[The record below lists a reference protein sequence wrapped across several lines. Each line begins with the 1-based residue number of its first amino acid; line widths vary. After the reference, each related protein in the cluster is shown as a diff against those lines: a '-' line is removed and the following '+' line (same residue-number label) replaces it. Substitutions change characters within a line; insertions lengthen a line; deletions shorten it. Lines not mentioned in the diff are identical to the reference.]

1 MAIDTFSTR
10 GILVI
15 IMDIDNTLT
24 ERQIKL
30 LEAIISEYSESS
42 EPVGSKTIVK
52 KYLIKVSPA
61 TIRND
66 MAELLEEGFLEM
78 MHTSSGRIP
87 TAQAFR
93 YFIEKLMH
101 EEEIPVLQEVAF
113 KQRLWPQRYE
123 FEKMLRNGVLSL
135 AEATNHLSLATTKDG
150 FVTQA
155 GVSRI
160 LNSSEFWNIDVA
172 KSALEFLD
180 KFEVLEKLF
189 SDLDSRQEVTV
200 AVGKEIGLPN
210 MEHCALVF
218 APFNTGKKAGY
229 ISVFGPSRMKYQFVV
244 PAVRYT
250 GNLIEELVG
259 SW

>member
-1 MAIDTFSTR
+1 MET
-10 GILVI
+10 G
-15 IMDIDNTLT
+15 LT

-30 LEAIISEYSESS
+30 LEAIIREYSESS

-66 MAELLEEGFLEM
+66 MADLLEEGFLEM

-87 TAQAFR
+87 TARAFR
-93 YFIEKLMH
+93 YFIEKLMQ

-123 FEKMLRNGVLSL
+123 FEKMLRNAVLSL
-135 AEATNHLSLATTKDG
+135 SESTGHLSVAITKDG

-155 GVSRI
+155 GVSQI

-172 KSALEFLD
+172 KAALEFLD
-180 KFEVLEKLF
+180 RHDTLERLF
-189 SDLDSRQEVTV
+189 SSLDSGQEVTV

-218 APFNTGKKAGY
+218 SPFNTGKRAGY
-229 ISVFGPSRMKYQFVV
+229 ISVFGPSRMKYPFVV

-250 GNLIEELVG
+250 GNLIEELVS